1 MWGKERETQGE
12 VWTGEDGKCLDEDVG
27 DGLVTGKVGVE
38 LVAILCCVS
47 NGSQ

>member
-1 MWGKERETQGE
+1 MAGEEGEAKGE
-12 VWTGEDGKCLDEDVG
+12 VGGGEDGKSLDEDVG